1 MAESLNDVVKTVDDM
16 QTQFSNLFDLIIT
29 EYTNDIDKVLKD
41 INDNLIVN
49 KICPSSDDIEMYML
63 KLNNE
68 IYKLSD
74 NVERIGIYDSVSK
87 AIYKDCYNQIYLN
100 NQVKDSE
107 KKNKTTVAELTALSE
122 QGTVYESLVN
132 DVYNKVYKTMKIK
145 LDAAQSMLSTL
156 SKLLSKRMQDAQMVV
171 PTGMS
176 SKQISSNP
184 FYVTTEEAERMQN
197 ESD

>member
-16 QTQFSNLFDLIIT
+16 QLDFTNLFDLILT
-29 EYTNDIDKVLKD
+29 RYTNDIDKVLKE
-41 INDNLIVN
+41 INDNLIIN
-49 KICPSSDDIEMYML
+49 KICPSSDDIEIYML

-145 LDAAQSMLSTL
+145 LDAAQSMLATL

-184 FYVTTEEAERMQN
+184 FYVTTEGAEYAV
-197 ESD
+197 

>member
-1 MAESLNDVVKTVDDM
+1 MAKSINEAVKTVDNM
-16 QTQFSNLFDLIIT
+16 QIEFTNLFDLIIT
-29 EYTNDIDKVLKD
+29 GYTNDIDNVLKD
-41 INDNLIVN
+41 INDNLIIN
-49 KICPSSDDIEMYML
+49 KICPSSDDIEIYML

-100 NQVKDSE
+100 NQIKDSE

-132 DVYNKVYKTMKIK
+132 DVYNRVYKTLRIK
-145 LDAAQSMLSTL
+145 LDAAQSMLGTL
-156 SKLLSKRMQDAQMVV
+156 SKLLSKRMQDAQMTI

-184 FYVTTEEAERMQN
+184 FYVPTGGAEN
-197 ESD
+197 AV

>member
-74 NVERIGIYDSVSK
+74 NLERIGIYDSVSK

-145 LDAAQSMLSTL
+145 LDAAQSMLATL

-184 FYVTTEEAERMQN
+184 FYVTTEGAEYAV
-197 ESD
+197 

>member
-1 MAESLNDVVKTVDDM
+1 MAESINDAVKTVDNM

-29 EYTNDIDKVLKD
+29 GYTNDIDNVLKD
-41 INDNLIVN
+41 INDNLIIN
-49 KICPSSDDIEMYML
+49 KICPSSDDIEIYML

-74 NVERIGIYDSVSK
+74 NVERMGIYDSVSR

-100 NQVKDSE
+100 NQIKDGE

-122 QGTVYESLVN
+122 QGTVYENLVN
-132 DVYNKVYKTMKIK
+132 DVYNRVYKTLKIK

>member
-1 MAESLNDVVKTVDDM
+1 MAQSLNDVVKTVDNM

-74 NVERIGIYDSVSK
+74 NIERIGIYDSVSK

-145 LDAAQSMLSTL
+145 LDAAQSMLATL

-184 FYVTTEEAERMQN
+184 FYVTTEGAEYAV
-197 ESD
+197 

>member
-1 MAESLNDVVKTVDDM
+1 MAESINDAVKTVDNM

-29 EYTNDIDKVLKD
+29 GYTNDIDNVLKD
-41 INDNLIVN
+41 INDNLIIN
-49 KICPSSDDIEMYML
+49 KICPSSDDIEIYML

-74 NVERIGIYDSVSK
+74 NVERMGIYDSVSR

-100 NQVKDSE
+100 NQIKDGE

-184 FYVTTEEAERMQN
+184 FYVTTEGAEYAI
-197 ESD
+197 

>member
-1 MAESLNDVVKTVDDM
+1 MAESLNDVVKTVDNM
-16 QTQFSNLFDLIIT
+16 QLDFTNLFDLILT
-29 EYTNDIDKVLKD
+29 GYTNDIDKVLKE
-41 INDNLIVN
+41 ITDNLIIN
-49 KICPSSDDIEMYML
+49 KICPSSDDIEIYML

-74 NVERIGIYDSVSK
+74 SVERIGIYDSVSK

-122 QGTVYESLVN
+122 QGTVYESLAN

-145 LDAAQSMLSTL
+145 LDAAQSMLATL

-184 FYVTTEEAERMQN
+184 FYVTTEGAEYAI
-197 ESD
+197 

>member
-16 QTQFSNLFDLIIT
+16 QLDFTNLFDLILT
-29 EYTNDIDKVLKD
+29 GYTNDIDKVLKE
-41 INDNLIVN
+41 INDNLIIN
-49 KICPSSDDIEMYML
+49 KICPSSDDIEIYML

-145 LDAAQSMLSTL
+145 LDAAQSMLATL

-184 FYVTTEEAERMQN
+184 FYVTTEGAEYAI
-197 ESD
+197 

>member
-1 MAESLNDVVKTVDDM
+1 MAESINDAVKTVDNM
-16 QTQFSNLFDLIIT
+16 QAQFSNLFDLIIT
-29 EYTNDIDKVLKD
+29 GYTNDIDKVLKD
-41 INDNLIVN
+41 INDNLIIN
-49 KICPSSDDIEMYML
+49 KICPSSDDIEIYML

-74 NVERIGIYDSVSK
+74 NVERMGIYDSVSR

-100 NQVKDSE
+100 NQIKDGE

-122 QGTVYESLVN
+122 QGTVYENLVN
-132 DVYNKVYKTMKIK
+132 DVYNRVYKTLKIK

-197 ESD
+197 EPD

>member
-1 MAESLNDVVKTVDDM
+1 MAESINDAVKTVDNM

-29 EYTNDIDKVLKD
+29 GYTNDIDNVLKD
-41 INDNLIVN
+41 INDNLIIN
-49 KICPSSDDIEMYML
+49 KICPSSDDIEIYML

-74 NVERIGIYDSVSK
+74 NVERMGIYDSVSR

-100 NQVKDSE
+100 NQIKDGE

-122 QGTVYESLVN
+122 QGTIYENLVN
-132 DVYNKVYKTMKIK
+132 DVYNRVYKTLKIK

-184 FYVTTEEAERMQN
+184 FYVTTEGAEYAV
-197 ESD
+197 

>member
-1 MAESLNDVVKTVDDM
+1 MAKSLNDVVKTVEDM
-16 QTQFSNLFDLIIT
+16 QLDFTNLFDLILT
-29 EYTNDIDKVLKD
+29 GYTNDIDKVLKE
-41 INDNLIVN
+41 INDNLIIN
-49 KICPSSDDIEMYML
+49 KICPSSDDIEIYML

-74 NVERIGIYDSVSK
+74 NIERIGIYDSVSK
-87 AIYKDCYNQIYLN
+87 ALYKDCYNQIYLN
-100 NQVKDSE
+100 NQIKDGE

-145 LDAAQSMLSTL
+145 LDAAQSMLATL

-184 FYVTTEEAERMQN
+184 FYVPTEGAKYGV
-197 ESD
+197 

>member
-1 MAESLNDVVKTVDDM
+1 MAESINDAVKTVDDM

-145 LDAAQSMLSTL
+145 LDAAQSMLATL

-184 FYVTTEEAERMQN
+184 FYVTTEGAEYAI
-197 ESD
+197 

>member
-1 MAESLNDVVKTVDDM
+1 MAESINDAVKTVDNM

-29 EYTNDIDKVLKD
+29 GYTNDIDNVLKD

-49 KICPSSDDIEMYML
+49 KICPSSDDIEIYML

-74 NVERIGIYDSVSK
+74 NVERMGIYDSVSR

-100 NQVKDSE
+100 NQIKDGE

-122 QGTVYESLVN
+122 QGTVYENLVN
-132 DVYNKVYKTMKIK
+132 DVYNRVYKTLKIK

>member
-1 MAESLNDVVKTVDDM
+1 MAESINDAVKTVDNM

-29 EYTNDIDKVLKD
+29 GYTNDINNVLKD

-49 KICPSSDDIEMYML
+49 KICPSSDDIEIYML

-74 NVERIGIYDSVSK
+74 NVERMGIYDSVSR

-100 NQVKDSE
+100 NQIKDGE

-122 QGTVYESLVN
+122 QGTVYENLVN
-132 DVYNKVYKTMKIK
+132 DVYNRVYKTLKIK

>member
-1 MAESLNDVVKTVDDM
+1 MAESLNDVVKTVDNM
-16 QTQFSNLFDLIIT
+16 QTEFTDLFDLILT
-29 EYTNDIDKVLKD
+29 GYTNDIDKVLKD

-145 LDAAQSMLSTL
+145 LDAAQSMLATL

-197 ESD
+197 ESA

>member
-1 MAESLNDVVKTVDDM
+1 MAESLNDVVKTVDNM
-16 QTQFSNLFDLIIT
+16 QLDFTNLFDLILT
-29 EYTNDIDKVLKD
+29 GYTNDIDKVLKE
-41 INDNLIVN
+41 INDNLIIN
-49 KICPSSDDIEMYML
+49 KICPSSDDIEIYML

-145 LDAAQSMLSTL
+145 LDAAQSMLATL

-184 FYVTTEEAERMQN
+184 FYVTTEGAEYAV
-197 ESD
+197 

>member
-1 MAESLNDVVKTVDDM
+1 MAESLNDVVKTVDNM
-16 QTQFSNLFDLIIT
+16 QAEFTDLFDLILT
-29 EYTNDIDKVLKD
+29 GYTNDIDKVLKE

-49 KICPSSDDIEMYML
+49 KICPSSDDIEIYML

-145 LDAAQSMLSTL
+145 LDAAQSMLATL

-184 FYVTTEEAERMQN
+184 FYVTTEGAEYAI
-197 ESD
+197 

>member
-1 MAESLNDVVKTVDDM
+1 MAESLKDVVKTVDDM
-16 QTQFSNLFDLIIT
+16 QLDFTNLFDLILT
-29 EYTNDIDKVLKD
+29 GYTNDIDKVLKE
-41 INDNLIVN
+41 INDNLIIN
-49 KICPSSDDIEMYML
+49 KICPSSDDIEIYML

-145 LDAAQSMLSTL
+145 LDAAQSMLATL

-184 FYVTTEEAERMQN
+184 FYVTTEGAEYAV
-197 ESD
+197 

>member
-1 MAESLNDVVKTVDDM
+1 MAESINDAVKTVDNM
-16 QTQFSNLFDLIIT
+16 QEQFSNLFDLIIT
-29 EYTNDIDKVLKD
+29 GYTNDIDNVLKD
-41 INDNLIVN
+41 INDNLIIN
-49 KICPSSDDIEMYML
+49 KICPSSDDIEIYML

-74 NVERIGIYDSVSK
+74 NVERMGIYDSVSR

-100 NQVKDSE
+100 NQIKDGE

-122 QGTVYESLVN
+122 QGTVYENLVN
-132 DVYNKVYKTMKIK
+132 DVYNRVYKTLKIK
-145 LDAAQSMLSTL
+145 LDAAQSMLATL

-184 FYVTTEEAERMQN
+184 FYVTTEEAEIMQN

>member
-1 MAESLNDVVKTVDDM
+1 MAKSINEAVKTVDNM
-16 QTQFSNLFDLIIT
+16 QIEFTGLFDLIIAG
-29 EYTNDIDKVLKD
+29 YTNDIDKVLKE
-41 INDNLIVN
+41 INDNLIIN
-49 KICPSSDDIEMYML
+49 KICPSSDDIEIYML

-74 NVERIGIYDSVSK
+74 NVERIGIYDSVSR

-100 NQVKDSE
+100 NQIKDGE

-122 QGTVYESLVN
+122 QGTVYENLVN
-132 DVYNKVYKTMKIK
+132 DVYNRVYKTLKIK
-145 LDAAQSMLSTL
+145 LDAAQSMLGTL
-156 SKLLSKRMQDAQMVV
+156 SKLLSKRMQDSQMTL

-184 FYVTTEEAERMQN
+184 FFVPTGGAEN
-197 ESD
+197 AV

>member
-1 MAESLNDVVKTVDDM
+1 MSKSLNDVVKTVEDM
-16 QTQFSNLFDLIIT
+16 QLDFTNLFDLILT
-29 EYTNDIDKVLKD
+29 GYTNDIDKVLKE
-41 INDNLIVN
+41 INDNLIIN
-49 KICPSSDDIEMYML
+49 KICPSSDDIEIYML

-74 NVERIGIYDSVSK
+74 NIERIGIYDSVSK

-100 NQVKDSE
+100 NQIKDGE

-132 DVYNKVYKTMKIK
+132 DVYSKVYKTMKIK
-145 LDAAQSMLSTL
+145 LDAAQSMLATL

-184 FYVTTEEAERMQN
+184 FYVTTEGAEYGI
-197 ESD
+197 

>member
-1 MAESLNDVVKTVDDM
+1 MAESLNDVVKTVDSM
-16 QTQFSNLFDLIIT
+16 QTDFTNLFDLILT
-29 EYTNDIDKVLKD
+29 GYTNDIDKVLKE
-41 INDNLIVN
+41 INDNLIIN
-49 KICPSSDDIEMYML
+49 KICPSSDEIEIYML
-63 KLNNE
+63 KLNSE

-132 DVYNKVYKTMKIK
+132 DVYNKVYKTMKNK
-145 LDAAQSMLSTL
+145 LDAAQSMLATL
-156 SKLLSKRMQDAQMVV
+156 SKLLSKRMQEAQTYSPDVNTCTM
-171 PTGMS
+171 
-176 SKQISSNP
+176 INNP
-184 FYVTTEEAERMQN
+184 FYGYAKEGENAI
-197 ESD
+197 

>member
-1 MAESLNDVVKTVDDM
+1 MAESLNDVVKTVDNM
-16 QTQFSNLFDLIIT
+16 QAEFTDLFDLILT
-29 EYTNDIDKVLKD
+29 GYTNDIDKVLKD
-41 INDNLIVN
+41 INDNLIIN
-49 KICPSSDDIEMYML
+49 KICPSSDDIEIYML

-74 NVERIGIYDSVSK
+74 NIERIGIYDSVSK

-100 NQVKDSE
+100 NQIKDGE

-122 QGTVYESLVN
+122 QGTVYENLVN
-132 DVYNKVYKTMKIK
+132 DVYNRVYKTLKIK

-184 FYVTTEEAERMQN
+184 FYVTTEGAEYAI
-197 ESD
+197 

>member
-1 MAESLNDVVKTVDDM
+1 MAQSLNDVVKTVDNM
-16 QTQFSNLFDLIIT
+16 QAEFTSLFDLILT
-29 EYTNDIDKVLKD
+29 GYTNDIDKVLKE
-41 INDNLIVN
+41 INDNLIIN
-49 KICPSSDDIEMYML
+49 KICPSSDDIEIYML

-145 LDAAQSMLSTL
+145 LDAAQSMLATL

-184 FYVTTEEAERMQN
+184 FYVTTEGAEYAV
-197 ESD
+197 

>member
-1 MAESLNDVVKTVDDM
+1 MAESINDAVKTVDNM
-16 QTQFSNLFDLIIT
+16 QAQFSNLFDLIIT
-29 EYTNDIDKVLKD
+29 GYTNDIDKVLKD
-41 INDNLIVN
+41 INDNLIIN
-49 KICPSSDDIEMYML
+49 KICPSSDDIEIYML

-74 NVERIGIYDSVSK
+74 NVERMGIYDSVSR

-100 NQVKDSE
+100 NQIKDGE

-122 QGTVYESLVN
+122 QGTVYENLVN
-132 DVYNKVYKTMKIK
+132 DVYNRVYKTLKIK

-184 FYVTTEEAERMQN
+184 FYVTTEGAEYAI
-197 ESD
+197 

>member
-1 MAESLNDVVKTVDDM
+1 MAESLNDVVKTVDNM
-16 QTQFSNLFDLIIT
+16 QLDFTNLFDLILT
-29 EYTNDIDKVLKD
+29 GYTNDIDNVLKD
-41 INDNLIVN
+41 INDNLIIN
-49 KICPSSDDIEMYML
+49 KICPSSDDIEIYML

-145 LDAAQSMLSTL
+145 LDAAQSMLATL

-184 FYVTTEEAERMQN
+184 FYVTTEGAEYAI
-197 ESD
+197 

>member
-16 QTQFSNLFDLIIT
+16 QLDFTNLFDLILT
-29 EYTNDIDKVLKD
+29 GYTNDIDKVLKE
-41 INDNLIVN
+41 INDNLIIN
-49 KICPSSDDIEMYML
+49 KICPSSDDIEIYML

-145 LDAAQSMLSTL
+145 LDAAQSMLATL

-184 FYVTTEEAERMQN
+184 FYVTTEGAEYAV
-197 ESD
+197 

>member
-1 MAESLNDVVKTVDDM
+1 MAESINEAVKNVDNM
-16 QTQFSNLFDLIIT
+16 QIEFTDLFDLILT
-29 EYTNDIDKVLKD
+29 GYTNDIDKVLKE
-41 INDNLIVN
+41 INDNLIIN
-49 KICPSSDDIEMYML
+49 KICPSSDDIEIYML

-74 NVERIGIYDSVSK
+74 NVERIGIYDSVSR

-100 NQVKDSE
+100 NQIKDGE

-122 QGTVYESLVN
+122 QGTVYENLVN
-132 DVYNKVYKTMKIK
+132 DVYNRVYKTLKIK

-156 SKLLSKRMQDAQMVV
+156 SKLLSKRMQDAQTTL

-184 FYVTTEEAERMQN
+184 FFVPTGGAEN
-197 ESD
+197 AV

>member
-16 QTQFSNLFDLIIT
+16 QLDFTNLFDLILT
-29 EYTNDIDKVLKD
+29 RYTNDIDKVLKE
-41 INDNLIVN
+41 INDNLIIN

-107 KKNKTTVAELTALSE
+107 KKNKTRSVPELTALSE

-145 LDAAQSMLSTL
+145 LDAAQSMLATL

-176 SKQISSNP
+176 SK
-184 FYVTTEEAERMQN
+184 
-197 ESD
+197 

>member
-1 MAESLNDVVKTVDDM
+1 MAKSLNDVVKTVEDM
-16 QTQFSNLFDLIIT
+16 QLDFTNLFDVILT
-29 EYTNDIDKVLKD
+29 GYTNDIDKVLKE
-41 INDNLIVN
+41 INDNLIIN
-49 KICPSSDDIEMYML
+49 KICPSSDDIEIYML
-63 KLNNE
+63 KLNSE

-74 NVERIGIYDSVSK
+74 NIERIGIYDSVSK

-100 NQVKDSE
+100 NQIKDGE

-132 DVYNKVYKTMKIK
+132 DVYSKVYKTMKIK
-145 LDAAQSMLSTL
+145 LDAAQSMLATL

-184 FYVTTEEAERMQN
+184 FYVTTEGAEYGI
-197 ESD
+197 

>member
-1 MAESLNDVVKTVDDM
+1 MAESINDAVKTVDNM

-29 EYTNDIDKVLKD
+29 GYTNDIDNVLKD
-41 INDNLIVN
+41 INDNLIIN
-49 KICPSSDDIEMYML
+49 KICPSSDDIEIYML

-74 NVERIGIYDSVSK
+74 NVERMGIYDSVSR

-100 NQVKDSE
+100 NQIKDGE

-122 QGTVYESLVN
+122 QGTVYENLVN
-132 DVYNKVYKTMKIK
+132 DVYNRVYKTLKIK

-184 FYVTTEEAERMQN
+184 FYVTTEGAEYAV
-197 ESD
+197 

>member
-1 MAESLNDVVKTVDDM
+1 MAKSINEAVKTVDNM
-16 QTQFSNLFDLIIT
+16 QIEFTSLFDLIIT
-29 EYTNDIDKVLKD
+29 GYTNDIDKVLKE

-49 KICPSSDDIEMYML
+49 KICPSSDDIEIYML

-74 NVERIGIYDSVSK
+74 NVERIGIYDSVSR

-100 NQVKDSE
+100 NQIKDGE

-122 QGTVYESLVN
+122 QGTVYENLVN
-132 DVYNKVYKTMKIK
+132 DVYNRVYKTLKIK
-145 LDAAQSMLSTL
+145 LDAAQSMLGTL
-156 SKLLSKRMQDAQMVV
+156 SKLLSKRMQDAQTTL

-184 FYVTTEEAERMQN
+184 FYVPTGVVENAV
-197 ESD
+197 

>member
-16 QTQFSNLFDLIIT
+16 QLDFTNLFDLILT
-29 EYTNDIDKVLKD
+29 GYTNDIDKVLKE
-41 INDNLIVN
+41 INDNLIIN
-49 KICPSSDDIEMYML
+49 KICPSSDDIEIYML

-145 LDAAQSMLSTL
+145 LDAAQSMLATL

-184 FYVTTEEAERMQN
+184 FYVTTEGAEYGV
-197 ESD
+197 